1 MQACNKSL
9 LFNSDYKGLSMS
21 CSTPATVLILFTAML
36 ALGGCQ
42 PPGRSGDMRGPPAFN
57 TLDLNGDGQLTLEE
71 FGRHDIPR
79 GDHAEIFK
87 LIDTSGDG
95 VISEE
100 EYTSHRPPPQ
110 PDK

>member
-1 MQACNKSL
+1 MHYL
-9 LFNSDYKGLSMS
+9 
-21 CSTPATVLILFTAML
+21 THATVLILFTAMPT
-36 ALGGCQ
+36 LGGCQ
-42 PPGRSGDMRGPPAFN
+42 PPGPSGDMRGPPAN

-71 FGRHDIPR
+71 FERHDIPR

-100 EYTSHRPPPQ
+100 EYTSHRPPPP